1 MSTRMPILTST
12 KDYCMQIDRLRNA
25 LATANAVIIG
35 AGAGLSASA
44 GMTYSGKRFEE
55 NFSDFIAKYHFS
67 DMYTAGF
74 YPYATQEE
82 HWAYWSRHIKLN
94 RYDPIPNITYELL
107 MKLVKDKDY
116 FVLTTN
122 VDHCF
127 QRAGFAKERLFYTQ
141 GDYGLWQCAKPC
153 HQKTY
158 DNEARVM
165 EMVALQKDMRI
176 PSALIP
182 RCPVCAE
189 PMSMN
194 LRSDMSFVEDALWHE
209 ANDRY
214 EAFVQKH
221 HKGRVV
227 YLELGVGYNTPG
239 IIKLPF
245 WQMTYQNKQAIFST
259 INAEQPY
266 APDEIRDRSICIG
279 EDITKIISELIVSK

>member
-1 MSTRMPILTST
+1 MSTRIPTSVST
-12 KDYCMQIDRLRNA
+12 GNCSAPIDRLRDA
-25 LATANAVIIG
+25 LASADTVVIG

-44 GMTYSGKRFEE
+44 GMTYGGKRFEE
-55 NFSDFIAKYHFS
+55 HFADFITKYRFA

-94 RYDPIPNITYELL
+94 RYDPIPKPTYKLL
-107 MKLVKDKDY
+107 LRLVGDKDY

-153 HQKTY
+153 HNKTY
-158 DNEARVM
+158 DNEAQVM
-165 EMVALQKDMRI
+165 EMVARQKDMRI
-176 PSALIP
+176 PSELTP
-182 RCPVCAE
+182 RCPVCGE

-194 LRSDMSFVEDALWHE
+194 LRSDTTFVEDADWHR
-209 ANDRY
+209 ANARY
-214 EAFVQKH
+214 SAFIQKH
-221 HKGRVV
+221 RGNKVV
-227 YLELGVGYNTPG
+227 FWELGVGYNTPG

-245 WQMTYQNKQAIFST
+245 WQMTYQNERAVFAT
-259 INAEQPY
+259 VNAEEPY
-266 APDEIRDRSICIG
+266 VPDEIKDRSICIG
-279 EDITKIISELIVSK
+279 EDITKALGALLA